1 MSSLSNQPA
10 AAPAALSSP
19 AVAADF
25 SGLWIPLVT
34 PFDEHHAVDHAA
46 LAALAKRL
54 AVQGV
59 AGFVVCGSTGEAAAL
74 EEDEQLAVLATVREA
89 VPHLPR
95 IMGLGGEHLGH
106 VLKRLERLNT
116 RDLHGVLVP
125 APSYIRPA
133 QDGLQQWFTRIADA
147 SAQPVVIYDIPYRT
161 GATLQL
167 DTLRAL
173 ARHPRIQAIKDCSGD
188 ASKLQALLGEA
199 KLQILAGEDLQ
210 IFATVAQGG
219 AGAISASAH
228 LQTARFAEVIALL
241 RAGRLDAA
249 RERWRPLPPL
259 IDALFAHPNPAC
271 IKALL
276 AQQGEVSPAM
286 RAPMTPAPEGLLGRL
301 TTLSAAAAA
310 GV

>member
-1 MSSLSNQPA
+1 MSSV
-10 AAPAALSSP
+10 SSHPP
-19 AVAADF
+19 AVPAIPADF

-34 PFDEHHAVDHAA
+34 PFDGPVVDHAA

-54 AVQGV
+54 AAQGI

-74 EEDEQLAVLATVREA
+74 DEDEQLAVLATVQEA

-106 VLKRLERLNT
+106 VLARLEQLNT
-116 RDLHGVLVP
+116 QDLHGVLVP
-125 APSYIRPA
+125 APTYIRPA
-133 QDGLQQWFTRIADA
+133 QDGLLTWFTRIADA
-147 SAQPVVIYDIPYRT
+147 SAQPVVLYDIPYRT

-188 ASKLQALLGEA
+188 AAKLRALLQGGE
-199 KLQILAGEDLQ
+199 LQVLAGEDLQ
-210 IFATVAQGG
+210 IFGTLAEGG
-219 AGAISASAH
+219 VGAIAASAH
-228 LQTARFAEVIALL
+228 LQTARFAEVISGL

-249 RERWRPLPPL
+249 RECWRPLPAL
-259 IDALFAHPNPAC
+259 IEALFAHPNPAC

-276 AQQGEVSPAM
+276 ADQGELQDTLREPM
-286 RAPMTPAPEGLLGRL
+286 TRAPASLLAGLRARAAV
-301 TTLSAAAAA
+301 AAA
-310 GV
+310 

>member
-1 MSSLSNQPA
+1 VPA
-10 AAPAALSSP
+10 TP
-19 AVAADF
+19 ADF

-34 PFDEHHAVDHAA
+34 PFDGPAIDHAA

-54 AVQGV
+54 AAQGI

-74 EEDEQLAVLATVREA
+74 DEDEQLAVLATVREA

-106 VLKRLERLNT
+106 VLARLERLNT
-116 RDLHGVLVP
+116 QELHGVLVP

-147 SAQPVVIYDIPYRT
+147 SAQPVVVYDIPYRT

-188 ASKLQALLGEA
+188 AAKLRGLLGGGE
-199 KLQILAGEDLQ
+199 LQVLAGEDVQ
-210 IFATVAQGG
+210 IFGTVAEGG

-228 LQTARFAEVIALL
+228 VQTQRFADVIALL

-249 RERWRPLPPL
+249 RDRWRPLPAL

-276 AQQGEVSPAM
+276 ADQGELQNTLREPM
-286 RAPMTPAPEGLLGRL
+286 TRAPADLLAGLRARD
-301 TTLSAAAAA
+301 AAAATT
-310 GV
+310 